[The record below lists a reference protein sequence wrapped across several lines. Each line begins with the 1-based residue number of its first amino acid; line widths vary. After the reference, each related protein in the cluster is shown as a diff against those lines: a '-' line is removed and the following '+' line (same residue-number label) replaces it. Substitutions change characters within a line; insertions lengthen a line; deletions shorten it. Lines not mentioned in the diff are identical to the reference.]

1 MPILADTALAG
12 RRNMICGANR
22 DDYHLRHVSPGRDFS
37 PTFHDLRLPAAND
50 TGDAGAPVELLD
62 TLEIGR
68 LFSPDFPLDVL
79 DASGRQSP
87 APIHACTLGLDRLL
101 TALAEHHHDPNGLA
115 LPPAAAPFGLVI
127 TPVSPSDPACAAAAE
142 ALYND
147 ALAANLNPLLD
158 DRDERPGVK
167 FKDADLTGIPF
178 RLTIGKKLPDGIVE
192 LHLRRTRES
201 RDVPLAAALDSIRN
215 S

>member
-1 MPILADTALAG
+1 MPILADAALAG

-22 DDYHLRHVSPGRDFS
+22 DDYHLRHVTPGRDFT
-37 PTFHDLRLPAAND
+37 PAFHDLRLPAPND
-50 TGDAGAPVELLD
+50 SGDAAAPVEVLN

-68 LFSPDFPLDVL
+68 LFSPGIPFHVL
-79 DASGRQSP
+79 DAAGRQSP

-101 TALAEHHHDPNGLA
+101 TALAEHHHDANGLA

-127 TPVSPSDPACAAAAE
+127 TPVSPSDPACADAAE
-142 ALYND
+142 SLYNA
-147 ALAANLNPLLD
+147 ALAANRNPLLD

-178 RLTIGKKLPDGIVE
+178 RLTIGKKLPEGLIE
-192 LHLRRTRES
+192 LYVRRTRES
-201 RDVPLAAALDSIRN
+201 RDVPLAAALDSIPTP
-215 S
+215 